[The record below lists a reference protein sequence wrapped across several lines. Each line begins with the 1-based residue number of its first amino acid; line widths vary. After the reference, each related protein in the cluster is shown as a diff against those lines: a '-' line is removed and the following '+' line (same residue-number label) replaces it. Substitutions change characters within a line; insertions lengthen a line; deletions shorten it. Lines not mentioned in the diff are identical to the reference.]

1 MLSCLPTTED
11 LLWIPQIGAE
21 ALLNLVAAVSHS
33 SIYDRRFDAGCAR
46 CKGDG
51 GFARFDGIAEPAQ
64 PQSLP
69 QSKFR
74 QRLRNFAAD

>member
-1 MLSCLPTTED
+1 MLAGIFAAGQHPCVLSCLPTTED

-46 CKGDG
+46 CAKLMG
-51 GFARFDGIAEPAQ
+51 
-64 PQSLP
+64 
-69 QSKFR
+69 
-74 QRLRNFAAD
+74 LRAV